1 MHVPKE
7 KNWHGIANFEHCAA
21 VRHHPYKKPHKRFG
35 HSTNICLAIYIS
47 ICISPWKW
55 QFQIDCS
62 VTIVHC
68 TSSAKYNFS
77 WMIKDRKDW
86 HLIEIRDIK
95 RKNSSSHVF
104 HITFFG
110 GCGWGLM
117 GANTLFFGHHIC
129 KNYSCTKSRTT
140 WNWPGIVLQRFYT
153 NMILGLNYQAE
164 TSQGSFPPPQNFG
177 HWGHAT
183 TGLIYL
189 FVNNWKCCAN
199 HEHGAKNLICHANF
213 SAHVNVV

>member
-86 HLIEIRDIK
+86 YLIEIRDIK
-95 RKNSSSHVF
+95 RKNSLSHVF
-104 HITFFG
+104 QITFLEGVG
-110 GCGWGLM
+110 GGSWEQILYSLVTIF
-117 GANTLFFGHHIC
+117 AKSTRNNTTEVLHKHD
-129 KNYSCTKSRTT
+129 T
-140 WNWPGIVLQRFYT
+140 W
-153 NMILGLNYQAE
+153 
-164 TSQGSFPPPQNFG
+164 PQLPS
-177 HWGHAT
+177 WD
-183 TGLIYL
+183 
-189 FVNNWKCCAN
+189 
-199 HEHGAKNLICHANF
+199 
-213 SAHVNVV
+213 